1 MYDFKVVIPTHLSE
15 DIEDKDIDYKF
26 IENLI
31 YTLKTRSITSGSFEF
46 KTKIKNIDTILNIK
60 F

>member
-1 MYDFKVVIPTHLSE
+1 MLDFKVVIPQHLQE
-15 DIEDKDIDYKF
+15 EITDKDIDYKF

-31 YTLKTRSITSGSFEF
+31 HTLKTRSITSGSFEL
-46 KTKIKNIDTILNIK
+46 KTKVKDIETILNIK